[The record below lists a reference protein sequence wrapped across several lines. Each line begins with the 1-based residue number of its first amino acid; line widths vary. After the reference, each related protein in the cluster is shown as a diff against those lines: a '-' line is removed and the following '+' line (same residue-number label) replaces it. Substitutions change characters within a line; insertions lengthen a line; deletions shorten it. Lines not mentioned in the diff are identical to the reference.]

1 MQSRSPPAA
10 RSVCSFLHV
19 SAHCVCTV
27 CDVQLPLHPY
37 SALTAAGGVE
47 FAHSLHHRRALH
59 VSERDSGSGECTRVS
74 FFFCRTGRED
84 THCLW
89 CTLIRSAASAVKVI
103 CQEHVVGRLFLNIF
117 LSVLAAT
124 IFLLFFFHFHFH
136 QLDVIIADLDGGTI
150 KIPECI
156 HLSVLPEPVL
166 QQTQAALSVVNTAT
180 GTQRENRMN
189 NKWNLFI

>member
-1 MQSRSPPAA
+1 MQT
-10 RSVCSFLHV
+10 CLI
-19 SAHCVCTV
+19 
-27 CDVQLPLHPY
+27 L
-37 SALTAAGGVE
+37 
-47 FAHSLHHRRALH
+47 
-59 VSERDSGSGECTRVS
+59 
-74 FFFCRTGRED
+74 FFCRTGRED

-103 CQEHVVGRLFLNIF
+103 CQEHVVGRLFLNIY
-117 LSVLAAT
+117 LSVLAATT

-180 GTQRENRMN
+180 GTQRENRMT
-189 NKWNLFI
+189 NKWNLASVYLKTCTQGFHLPETLQGTACKSDLSHKK